1 MATNTPFEVTEDADP
16 HVKNINEHLRTTD
29 QLMRK
34 MEDETEHMLQQNWHG
49 QQAQA
54 FHQRMQEH
62 LDHMRSIQSQTDHL
76 AQSSMQYIQ
85 AHRNLDA

>member
-1 MATNTPFEVTEDADP
+1 MATNAPFEVTEDADP
-16 HVKNINEHLRTTD
+16 HVKNINEHLHSTD

-34 MEDETEHMLQQNWHG
+34 MEDEVQHMLGTNWHG

-54 FHQRMQEH
+54 FGGRMAEH
-62 LDHMRSIQSQTDHL
+62 LDHMRKIQQQTDHL

-85 AHRNLDA
+85 DHRNLDA